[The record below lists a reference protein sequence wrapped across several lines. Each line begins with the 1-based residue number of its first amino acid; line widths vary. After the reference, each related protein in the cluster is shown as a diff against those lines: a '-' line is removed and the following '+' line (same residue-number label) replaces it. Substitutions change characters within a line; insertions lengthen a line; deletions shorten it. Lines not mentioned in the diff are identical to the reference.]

1 MYFYLEPSRNQK
13 KLLLMKTK
21 ITVTNIIL
29 LMFFTTIFYGQ
40 TQKYGDLDYNKAINI
55 SGKQRMLSQKMA
67 KAYLLMS
74 QGIENEKLKKEL
86 NSSKFIFEKQLE
98 ILKNNASSSSTKLYL
113 KEVSKI
119 WRDYKKII
127 NESAGETNAL
137 KILSLNTDLLKNCH
151 QVVLSI
157 ERTSNYNNKFFE
169 NNDQELINTINVSG
183 KQRMLS
189 QRMCLYFTAIKSF
202 PENKSEYKDVLKVVF
217 DEFSDVIGDLLISTF
232 NTTEIEEEI
241 GVIMALWEQYQSRK
255 SKFVDGDFE
264 LINVYN
270 VTNDLTKSFNKITG
284 LYELVASKRK

>member
-1 MYFYLEPSRNQK
+1 
-13 KLLLMKTK
+13 MKTK

-40 TQKYGDLDYNKAINI
+40 TQKYGDLDYNKAINV

-127 NESAGETNAL
+127 NESAGKTNAL

>member
-1 MYFYLEPSRNQK
+1 
-13 KLLLMKTK
+13 MKTK

-40 TQKYGDLDYNKAINI
+40 TQKYGDLDYNKAINV

>member
-1 MYFYLEPSRNQK
+1 
-13 KLLLMKTK
+13 MKTK

>member
-127 NESAGETNAL
+127 NESAGKTNAL
-137 KILSLNTDLLKNCH
+137 KILSLNTDLLKN
-151 QVVLSI
+151 
-157 ERTSNYNNKFFE
+157 
-169 NNDQELINTINVSG
+169 
-183 KQRMLS
+183 
-189 QRMCLYFTAIKSF
+189 
-202 PENKSEYKDVLKVVF
+202 
-217 DEFSDVIGDLLISTF
+217 
-232 NTTEIEEEI
+232 
-241 GVIMALWEQYQSRK
+241 
-255 SKFVDGDFE
+255 
-264 LINVYN
+264 
-270 VTNDLTKSFNKITG
+270 
-284 LYELVASKRK
+284 